1 MSALS
6 AGGYVARPLTLS
18 YNDMA
23 SKSEAAWKSNVLVR
37 RCAAHEAFFSD
48 YMRGCDGDCSGL
60 CKGRA
65 QCAPAIKAVVA
76 TLGAPNTV
84 LWEVW
89 REAEPVDFVGILRLS
104 EYVPGCNAKA
114 HYFFFDG
121 RLKDK
126 TPLLKAWRRWGFEE
140 LGLHRVTIE
149 IPAYAKALASHAYRE
164 LGFGGQYKLGRIQVE
179 GVMKDAIKWRGSWH
193 DIYIMGAVSPDG

>member
-1 MSALS
+1 MILQ
-6 AGGYVARPLTLS
+6 AGDYIARPLDF
-18 YNDMA
+18 NGEA
-23 SKSEAAWKSNVLVR
+23 SEAAWKAQVLVR

-48 YMRGCDGDCSGL
+48 YMRGCDGVCQGL
-60 CKGRA
+60 CRNKPE
-65 QCAPAIKAVVA
+65 CAGVIQAVVK
-76 TLGAPNTV
+76 TLGKPDTV

-89 REAEPVDFVGILRLS
+89 RQDGSQPVDFVGILRLS

-126 TPLLKAWRRWGFEE
+126 TALLQAWKAWAFGE

-149 IPAYAKALASHAYRE
+149 VPAYAKALAAHAE
-164 LGFGGQYKLGRIQVE
+164 KNLGFVHE
-179 GVMKDAIKWRGSWH
+179 GVMRDAILWRGDWH
-193 DIYIMGAVSPDG
+193 DIYIMGCIDG